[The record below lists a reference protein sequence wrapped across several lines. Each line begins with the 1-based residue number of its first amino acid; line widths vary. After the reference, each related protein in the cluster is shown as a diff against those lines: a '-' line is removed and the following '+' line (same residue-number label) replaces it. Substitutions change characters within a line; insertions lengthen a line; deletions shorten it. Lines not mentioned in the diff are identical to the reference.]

1 MSNEPLK
8 ITSFEIENVKKVRA
22 VSYRPAQDGL
32 TVIGG
37 RNGQGKTSV
46 LDAIAY
52 ALGGE
57 KFRPSELQNRDGMN
71 PASIKVTLSNG
82 IVVERSGKNASL
94 KVTDPTGMRA
104 GQKLLDAVIEV
115 LALNLPKFLEASGKD
130 KAKTL
135 LRTLGIEDQLDALDK
150 EEKKVYDDRTLAGRE
165 ADEKKKY
172 ADGLPEFADVPEELL
187 NVADL
192 TKELT
197 EILAWNADRQAKINN
212 IEKLKNKYDN
222 EHGRLE
228 SMKQRKREL
237 EEEIDRQTKITQE
250 ALNDYSLACQAGHPE
265 ERDTAEVQK
274 KIDDVQQINAKITKN
289 LEKSAAMDVAKQKAE
304 VYQALTRK
312 VEEVRQKRMDLL
324 KSVAMPLDGLSVEDG
339 ELVYKGAKWDCMS
352 SMEQVLV
359 GISICHAVN
368 PKCGFVL
375 LDKLECFDSDQL
387 ASLDNWM
394 AKLAIQGIATRV
406 SQGDECTLIIED
418 GVVRED
424 DEDRL
429 PEPEEETTGK
439 IKKEVELEEF

>member
-22 VSYRPAQDGL
+22 VSFKPAQDGL
-32 TVIGG
+32 TIIGG
-37 RNGQGKTSV
+37 KNGQGKTSV

-57 KFRPSELQNRDGMN
+57 KFRPSELQNRDGMAT
-71 PASIKVTLSNG
+71 ASIQVKLSNG
-82 IVVERSGKNASL
+82 IIVERSGKNAAL

-115 LALNLPKFLEASGKD
+115 LALNLPKFLEASGKE
-130 KAKTL
+130 KAKVL
-135 LRTLGIEDQLDALDK
+135 LHTLGIEEQLEELDR
-150 EEKKVYDDRTLAGRE
+150 EEKKAYDDRTLAGRE
-165 ADEKKKY
+165 ADRKKKF
-172 ADGLPEFADVPEELL
+172 ADGLPEFADVPEEEISITELL
-187 NVADL
+187 EQEKAAV
-192 TKELT
+192 K
-197 EILAWNADRQAKINN
+197 WNAEIAVKKQN
-212 IEKLKNKYDN
+212 IEKLKNRA
-222 EHGRLE
+222 ETEGGRLE
-228 SMKQRKREL
+228 QLKQRRREL
-237 EEEIDRQTKITQE
+237 DEEIDRQAKIAE
-250 ALNDYSLACQAGHPE
+250 EVYADYKTACEIGYPE
-265 ERDTAEVQK
+265 EANVNDIHKKLEDLEATNAKVRENQK
-274 KIDDVQQINAKITKN
+274 KANALDEAVQAQH
-289 LEKSAAMDVAKQKAE
+289 VYE
-304 VYQALTRK
+304 VLTRK

-324 KSVAMPLDGLSVEDG
+324 KGVDMPLEGLSVADG

-368 PKCGFVL
+368 PSCGFVL
-375 LDKLECFDSDQL
+375 LDKLECFDADQL

>member
-1 MSNEPLK
+1 MTDTLK

-22 VSYRPAQDGL
+22 VAFRPAQDGL

-37 RNGQGKTSV
+37 KNGQGKTSI

-57 KFRPSELQNRDGMN
+57 KFRPSELQNRDGMAT
-71 PASIKVTLSNG
+71 ASIKVKLSNG
-82 IVVERSGKNASL
+82 IIVERSGKNASL

-104 GQKLLDAVIEV
+104 GQKLLDALIEV
-115 LALNLPKFLEASGKD
+115 LALNLPKFLEASGKE
-130 KAKTL
+130 KAKVL
-135 LRTLGIEDQLDALDK
+135 LHTLGIEEQLEALDK
-150 EEKKVYDDRTLAGRE
+150 EEKKAYDDRTLAGRE

-197 EILAWNADRQAKINN
+197 EILAWNAARQAKINN
-212 IEKLKNKYDN
+212 CDKLKNKYDN

-228 SMKQRKREL
+228 SLKQKKREL
-237 EEEIDRQTKITQE
+237 EEEIDRQQKITQE
-250 ALNDYSLACQAGHPE
+250 ALNDYSVACQIGYPE

-274 KIDDVQQINAKITKN
+274 KIDDIQEINAKITKN

-304 VYQALTRK
+304 IYQALTRK
-312 VEEVRQKRMDLL
+312 VEEVRARRMELL
-324 KSVAMPLDGLSVEDG
+324 KSANMPLDGLSVEDG
-339 ELVYKGAKWDCMS
+339 ELIYKGAKWDCMS

-359 GISICHAVN
+359 GISICHAVK
-368 PKCGFVL
+368 PECGFVL
-375 LDKLECFDSDQL
+375 LDKLECFDADQL
-387 ASLDNWM
+387 AALDNWM
-394 AKLAIQGIATRV
+394 AKLAIQGIAPRV

-418 GVVRED
+418 GIVRET
-424 DEDRL
+424 EPETETK
-429 PEPEEETTGK
+429 PEP
-439 IKKEVELEEF
+439 KKEIELEDF